1 VSKIYRYMN
10 KPDRPVNFG
19 LLGATGA
26 ATAGG
31 ALYGTAY
38 TGAKSLLDRDRLT
51 PEQWR
56 EEALA
61 NAAGGAASGAGL
73 YLMSKTPGLLN
84 KFKQSHA

>member
-1 VSKIYRYMN
+1 MN
-10 KPDRPVNFG
+10 NSAKPASFG

-26 ATAGG
+26 ASAGG

-51 PEQWR
+51 PEEWR

-73 YLMSKTPGLLN
+73 YLMSRTPGFLN
-84 KFKQSHA
+84 RFKPTT

>member
-1 VSKIYRYMN
+1 MYTYMN
-10 KPDRPVNFG
+10 KSDRPINFSNFG

-73 YLMSKTPGLLN
+73 YLMSKTPTLLN
-84 KFKQSHA
+84 RVKHTT